1 MGRAYSRGQIYS
13 ALVVDNCNNVDGM
26 AEDTRLLMLGDED
39 LSPSSKKSPFFA
51 VCCIFLFL
59 LVLLYIPVYYHVQ
72 VREGKTLSYAQGCRK
87 GGFWELQIE
96 VKVP

>member
-13 ALVVDNCNNVDGM
+13 ALVVDNCNNVDDM
-26 AEDTRLLMLGDED
+26 AEDTRLLMFGDED
-39 LSPSSKKSPFFA
+39 LSTSSKKSPCFA

-72 VREGKTLSYAQGCRK
+72 VREGKVHYSFRTPFFNQVNTIK
-87 GGFWELQIE
+87 T
-96 VKVP
+96 